1 MPLKQNRLYASRPL
15 SIPHWLLAILGSA
28 LSVGTI
34 GTILLWGSVWIR
46 VEHWMRVVPTL
57 RLGQALAAADPPTG
71 RVCVVVPAY
80 NEAGVIAAL
89 IRSLRSETY
98 PQLRVV
104 LALDRCRDDT
114 ASLARAGIAG
124 DERFEIIEIDACPAH
139 WAAKV
144 HAVHAGVTRSRG
156 AADAD
161 YLLFADADTVFT
173 PGCIAATVAMMRHGK
188 LDMLSLLSTLT
199 HDTWFERVVQT
210 AAVFELMRQYPLTL
224 ANALKDRRP
233 FANGQFMLFTRD
245 AYAAVGGHGA
255 VKDALLEDLA
265 LVRLIDASGRKSGVF
280 LAAGLFHCRMYADW
294 AEFRRGWKR
303 IYIEA
308 ANRRPRRLS
317 HSARWIRWLGTILPV
332 WMLTAG
338 PLALVV
344 IAGDSSMG
352 WTLLSLWPVALL
364 LWLGALLRI
373 STLSRAPRW
382 TAPLHIV
389 GAWLTADLL
398 SEAAHDLRRRR
409 PTRWG
414 GREYVRHEKA

>member
-1 MPLKQNRLYASRPL
+1 L
-15 SIPHWLLAILGSA
+15 SIPYWLLAILGSA

-57 RLGQALAAADPPTG
+57 RLGQALAAADPPNG

-89 IRSLRSETY
+89 IRSLRAETY

-114 ASLARAGIAG
+114 ASLARAGIVG
-124 DERFEIIEIDACPAH
+124 DERFEVIEVDACPAD

-144 HAVHAGVTRSRG
+144 HAVNAGVTRSRG

-317 HSARWIRWLGTILPV
+317 HSARWIRWLGTILPA

-338 PLALVV
+338 ALAPMV

-389 GAWLTADLL
+389 GAWLTANLL
-398 SEAAHDLRRRR
+398 SEAARDVRLRE

-414 GREYVRHEKA
+414 GREYFRREKA

>member
-1 MPLKQNRLYASRPL
+1 L
-15 SIPHWLLAILGSA
+15 SIPHWLLAILGST

-46 VEHWMRVVPTL
+46 LEHWMRVVPTL

-71 RVCVVVPAY
+71 RVCVIVPAY
-80 NEAGVIAAL
+80 NEADVIAAL
-89 IRSLRSETY
+89 IRSLKAETY
-98 PQLRVV
+98 PQLHVV

-114 ASLARAGIAG
+114 ASLARAEIAG

-139 WAAKV
+139 WAGKV
-144 HAVHAGVTRSRG
+144 HAVHRGVTRSSG

-161 YLLFADADTVFT
+161 YLLFADADTVFM
-173 PGCIAATVAMMRHGK
+173 PGCIAASVAMMRHGK
-188 LDMLSLLSTLT
+188 LDILSLLPTLT

-210 AAVFELMRQYPLTL
+210 ATVFELLRQYPLTL

-245 AYAAVGGHGA
+245 AYVDVGGHEA
-255 VKDALLEDLA
+255 VKQALLEDLA
-265 LVRLIDASGRKSGVF
+265 LAQLIEAKGRKSGVF
-280 LAAGLFHCRMYADW
+280 LAAGLLHCRMYADW

-303 IYIEA
+303 IYTEA
-308 ANRRPRRLS
+308 AHRKARRLS
-317 HSARWIRWLGTILPV
+317 LSARWMRWLGTILPA
-332 WMLTAG
+332 WMLSAG
-338 PLALVV
+338 PLGALVFL
-344 IAGDSSMG
+344 GDSPTG
-352 WTLLSLWPVALL
+352 WTVLSLWPVALL
-364 LWLGALLRI
+364 LWLGPLLRI

-398 SEAAHDLRRRR
+398 SEAARDLNRRK

-414 GREYVRHEKA
+414 GREYIRHEKA

>member
-1 MPLKQNRLYASRPL
+1 MS
-15 SIPHWLLAILGSA
+15 ILGVV
-28 LSVGTI
+28 LGVGTI

-89 IRSLRSETY
+89 IRSLRTETY
-98 PQLRVV
+98 PQLRIV
-104 LALDRCRDDT
+104 LVLDRCRDDT
-114 ASLARAGIAG
+114 ASLARAGVAG
-124 DERFEIIEIDACPAH
+124 DERFEIIEVDACPAH

-173 PGCIAATVAMMRHGK
+173 SGCIAAAVAMMRHAK

-245 AYAAVGGHGA
+245 AYAAVGGHEA
-255 VKDALLEDLA
+255 VKQELLEDLA

-317 HSARWIRWLGTILPV
+317 RSARWIRWLGTILPV
-332 WMLTAG
+332 WMLSAG
-338 PLALVV
+338 PLAPVV
-344 IAGDSSMG
+344 IAGDSPMG

-364 LWLGALLRI
+364 LWVGALLRI

-398 SEAAHDLRRRR
+398 SEAARDVRLRE

-414 GREYVRHEKA
+414 GREYVRREKA

>member
-1 MPLKQNRLYASRPL
+1 L
-15 SIPHWLLAILGSA
+15 SIPYWLLAILGFA

-57 RLGQALAAADPPTG
+57 RLGQALAAADPPKG

-89 IRSLRSETY
+89 IRSLRTETY

-124 DERFEIIEIDACPAH
+124 DERFEIIEVDTCPAH

-144 HAVHAGVTRSRG
+144 HAVHAGVTGSRG

-265 LVRLIDASGRKSGVF
+265 LVRLIDASGRKAGVF

-303 IYIEA
+303 IYTEA
-308 ANRRPRRLS
+308 AQRKPRRLS
-317 HSARWIRWLGTILPV
+317 LSARLETHLHRGRQPQ
-332 WMLTAG
+332 AQ
-338 PLALVV
+338 A
-344 IAGDSSMG
+344 
-352 WTLLSLWPVALL
+352 PVAL
-364 LWLGALLRI
+364 GAMDKVARHDPARLDADRRSSCPHGHRGRLVHGVDVVEFVAR
-373 STLSRAPRW
+373 RAPALAGR
-382 TAPLHIV
+382 A
-389 GAWLTADLL
+389 
-398 SEAAHDLRRRR
+398 AAHFDAVPCAAMDRASAHRGRMAHCR
-409 PTRWG
+409 PAQRSG
-414 GREYVRHEKA
+414 SGRAPA

>member
-1 MPLKQNRLYASRPL
+1 M
-15 SIPHWLLAILGSA
+15 SIPYWLLAILGSA

-71 RVCVVVPAY
+71 RVCVIVPAY
-80 NEAGVIAAL
+80 NEAAVIAAL
-89 IRSLRSETY
+89 IKSLRTETY

-124 DERFEIIEIDACPAH
+124 DERFEIVEVDSCPAH

-144 HAVHAGVTRSRG
+144 HAVHAGVTRSSA

-161 YLLFADADTVFT
+161 YLLFADADTVFM
-173 PGCIAATVAMMRHGK
+173 PGCIAAAVAMMRHGK

-210 AAVFELMRQYPLTL
+210 AAVFELLRQYPLTL

-245 AYAAVGGHGA
+245 AYADVGGHEA
-255 VKDALLEDLA
+255 VKHALLEDLA
-265 LVRLIDASGRKSGVF
+265 LAQLIEAKRRKSGVF

-303 IYIEA
+303 IYTEA
-308 ANRRPRRLS
+308 AHRKPRRLS
-317 HSARWIRWLGTILPV
+317 LSARWMRWLGTILPV
-332 WMLTAG
+332 WMLSAG
-338 PLALVV
+338 PLGALVFR
-344 IAGDSSMG
+344 GDAPIG
-352 WTLLSLWPVALL
+352 WTVLSLWPVALL
-364 LWLGALLRI
+364 LWLGTLLRI

-398 SEAAHDLRRRR
+398 SEAAHDLRRRK

-414 GREYVRHEKA
+414 GREYARHEKA